1 MKIDS
6 PDVPHKTEAGGV
18 RLGISCREEAERAF
32 AEIIDNVRRYKP
44 DARINGVLM
53 QQMLPKGTEMI
64 LGITRDPQLGP
75 MLLVG
80 LGGVFTELF
89 KDCALY
95 PAPLGYD
102 EAMEMISSLK
112 AYPILSGY
120 RGAGPLNVDALAKM
134 MVQLGRLAV
143 EREDIKEL
151 DINPV
156 FVYENGVSAADALIV
171 MEK

>member
-1 MKIDS
+1 MPKFNMDPKKHPMPS
-6 PDVPHKTEAGGV
+6 QDPLV
-18 RLGISCREEAERAF
+18 R
-32 AEIIDNVRRYKP
+32 NK
-44 DARINGVLM
+44 N
-53 QQMLPKGTEMI
+53 
-64 LGITRDPQLGP
+64 
-75 MLLVG
+75 
-80 LGGVFTELF
+80 F
-89 KDCALY
+89 KEVA
-95 PAPLGYD
+95 LGYD

>member
-1 MKIDS
+1 MGS
-6 PDVPHKTEAGGV
+6 
-18 RLGISCREEAERAF
+18 
-32 AEIIDNVRRYKP
+32 
-44 DARINGVLM
+44 
-53 QQMLPKGTEMI
+53 EMCI
-64 LGITRDPQLGP
+64 RDR
-75 MLLVG
+75 
-80 LGGVFTELF
+80 
-89 KDCALY
+89 
-95 PAPLGYD
+95 
-102 EAMEMISSLK
+102 ISSLK

>member
-1 MKIDS
+1 M
-6 PDVPHKTEAGGV
+6 
-18 RLGISCREEAERAF
+18 
-32 AEIIDNVRRYKP
+32 
-44 DARINGVLM
+44 LM

-80 LGGVFTELF
+80 LGGVFPELI

-112 AYPILSGY
+112 PYAILSAN
-120 RGAGPLNVDALAKM
+120 RAAGPRNVDALAKM

-171 MEK
+171 M